1 MSTAWALTQNSPRC
15 PAGRIPPACGAGEHA
30 ADLRATVQRLRSFNR
45 SVSHDLRGPLG
56 AMGGVTRLAI
66 EAIARS
72 DTPRAIHLLSATAR
86 HADALARLV
95 GELLALAEGDQFD
108 EEIVDLNEVVQDA
121 LAQLALTQAV
131 DRAKLHSI
139 HVAPLPISQGSRG
152 LLRQVF
158 VNLIGNALKFTRDME
173 SPRIDVGCEQIDGEK
188 TIFVRD
194 NGVGFDPVESS
205 AMFEPFQRLHASQF
219 PGTGVGLSM
228 VKRIIERH
236 DGRVWAISE
245 PGAGATF
252 HFTIRAI
259 QELPAGDIA

>member
-1 MSTAWALTQNSPRC
+1 MSTAWALTQDSPRC
-15 PAGRIPPACGAGEHA
+15 PAGRIAPACGAREHT
-30 ADLRATVQRLRSFNR
+30 ADLHATVQRLRSFNR

-72 DTPRAIHLLSATAR
+72 DTSRAIHLLSATAR
-86 HADALARLV
+86 HADTLASLV
-95 GELLALAEGDQFD
+95 GELLALAEGDEFD
-108 EEIVDLNEVVQDA
+108 EEIVDLNEIVQDA
-121 LAQLALTQAV
+121 LAQLGWTQAV
-131 DRAKLHSI
+131 DRSKMPSI
-139 HVAPLPISQGSRG
+139 HVAHLPITQGSRG

-158 VNLIGNALKFTRDME
+158 VNLIGNALKFTRDIAA
-173 SPRIDVGCEQIDGEK
+173 PRIDVGCEQIDGEN

-194 NGVGFDPVESS
+194 NGVGFDPGESS
-205 AMFEPFQRLHASQF
+205 ALFEPFQRLHGSRF

-228 VKRIIERH
+228 VKRIVERH
-236 DGRVWAISE
+236 DGRVWADSK

-259 QELPAGDIA
+259 QEVPAGDI